1 MQKNGNMN
9 EFEVLSLRR
18 EIMQFSLSDAKSVM
32 ERGLKYFVGDNYKWL
47 PEYDKVVEWLADNK
61 RRGLMLFGSNGR
73 GKTIIVEKILPVIFQ
88 YYLKDKPFFA
98 DARALK
104 EYDKNLLDRYEL
116 WCSVNPII
124 IDDVGV
130 ECIANDYG
138 EKRDLFSEIV
148 DQCEKEKRLLIFSTN
163 LTPKNINERY
173 GLRTLDRLKAIVRA
187 IKFQGDSLRTWSYRE
202 NNEVPGLRI
211 YGL

>member
-18 EIMQFSLSDAKSVM
+18 EIMQFSLPDAKSVM

-73 GKTIIVEKILPVIFQ
+73 GKSLICSNILPVIFQ
-88 YYLKDKPFFA
+88 YYLKENYVNIGA
-98 DARALK
+98 NYLK
-104 EYDKNLLDRYEL
+104 ELDTNAVTYFDL
-116 WCSVNPII
+116 WSTKPII

-130 ECIANDYG
+130 ESIASDYG
-138 EKRDLFSEIV
+138 EKRDYFSDVV
-148 DQCEKEKRLLIFSTN
+148 DHAERKKRLLIFSTN
-163 LTPKNINERY
+163 LTPKDISERY
-173 GLRTLDRLKAIVRA
+173 GLRTLDRLRAIVKA
-187 IKFQGDSLRTWSYRE
+187 IKFNGESLRTWS
-202 NNEVPGLRI
+202 
-211 YGL
+211 